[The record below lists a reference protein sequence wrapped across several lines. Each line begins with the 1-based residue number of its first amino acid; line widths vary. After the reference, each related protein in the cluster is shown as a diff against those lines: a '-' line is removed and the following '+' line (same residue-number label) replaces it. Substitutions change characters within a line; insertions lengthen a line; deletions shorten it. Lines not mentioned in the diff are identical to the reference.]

1 MGRSSLLA
9 ASQARGRARA
19 AVIVL
24 GAVLMS
30 QVASPVW
37 ADDLDDYLDR
47 AAQADY
53 AGRRVVVTVW
63 DGRSEAAVADIDH
76 ADGMVMI
83 SDAGREVM
91 IGDGKMMGAGSSGV
105 TFSAWSNGG
114 SSARYVTG
122 DELDVIRLGRP
133 AHSVTVLEGDLV
145 RAKIIFDAA
154 TWAPLATEIY
164 DGEGRLFRLSTL
176 TDFDPVPEKAY
187 AALRDSATDTYDV
200 MPRIEQS
207 SLPVA
212 VAGYERLDTYMAPD
226 GVIHAF
232 YGDGL
237 FSFSI
242 FVLPSDSA
250 QPDLDG
256 ATSLDVD
263 GDRYL
268 VLVEPAETW
277 VSWTH
282 KEVGYVLVGDLPPD
296 HLVRVLAALPN
307 PQGRNLIERILGF
320 FS

>member
-1 MGRSSLLA
+1 MVLVAAFVSL
-9 ASQARGRARA
+9 
-19 AVIVL
+19 
-24 GAVLMS
+24 
-30 QVASPVW
+30 VASPAR

-53 AGRRVVVTVW
+53 SGRRVVVTVW

-76 ADGMVMI
+76 AAGMVMI

-91 IGDGKMMGAGSSGV
+91 IGDGKLMATDSSGV
-105 TFSAWSNGG
+105 TFSAWSNVD
-114 SSARYVTG
+114 SSSRYATG
-122 DELDVIRLGRP
+122 EESEVVRLGRP
-133 AHSVTVLEGDLV
+133 AHSVTVLEGDLL
-145 RAKIIFDAA
+145 RARIVFDAA

-164 DGEGRLFRLSTL
+164 DGDGRLFRLSTF

-187 AALRDSATDTYDV
+187 EALRDSSADTYDV
-200 MPRIEQS
+200 MPRIAQS
-207 SLPVA
+207 SLPAA
-212 VAGYERLDTYMAPD
+212 VAGYERLDTYMASD
-226 GVIHAF
+226 GVTHAF

-242 FVLPSDSA
+242 FVLPDGNA
-250 QPDLDG
+250 QPTLDR

-282 KEVGYVLVGDLPPD
+282 EEVGYVLVGDLPPD
-296 HLVRVLAALPN
+296 HLVEVLAELPN
-307 PQGRNLIERILGF
+307 PKGRNLIDRILGF